1 MSHKNRAAKIVCIN
15 DGTLETRGAAMMIML
30 WDEKSWYENATCW
43 IQRGVRLSGVVE
55 LQCAY
60 WDVPRGCGDDYIPG
74 GTGDENA

>member
-1 MSHKNRAAKIVCIN
+1 
-15 DGTLETRGAAMMIML
+15 MMIML